1 MAVFLTKNETREY
14 KNKNVINLS
23 FGKFRE
29 GNTNQTIKLSR
40 HANFPQFEPLIEN
53 DQFKEREVKQDYRTQ

>member
-1 MAVFLTKNETREY
+1 
-14 KNKNVINLS
+14 LS